1 MHLFQIQLYEIRH
14 HLPEKRKKKKETVKT
29 HKHMGAKQYATK

>member
-1 MHLFQIQLYEIRH
+1 MRLDIIYQKKE
-14 HLPEKRKKKKETVKT
+14 KKKKETVKT